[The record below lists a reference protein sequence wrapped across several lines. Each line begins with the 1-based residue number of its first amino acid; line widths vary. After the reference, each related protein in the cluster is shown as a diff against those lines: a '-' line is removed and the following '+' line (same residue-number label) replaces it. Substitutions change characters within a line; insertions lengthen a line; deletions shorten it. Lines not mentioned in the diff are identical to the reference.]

1 MVDLQREMEKLA
13 VDRLATS
20 MRRLHAAIDSIRAVK
35 MHPSMDIE
43 TKILDILPPVADT
56 THSTISD
63 RLLALVNALSEAIE
77 DAEALESTRSP
88 PVNLQKPRAPLCLL
102 SLRDYTGVQAA
113 MELILV
119 WGAYPCVEHG
129 VLTPIPQRVVAK
141 TFKIDQAMVQH
152 VATAASSPI
161 NPPSQ
166 LDNVLKSL
174 LRILLL
180 SQFKPMLLPAY
191 LSDLL
196 VCLIVRI
203 HCMPDSPPGAAA
215 ALLQHLLDAVPIR
228 VIMASLR
235 GVLAT
240 PHDNAV
246 FKAQCGRLLSQCVL
260 KDGGVLATIEMLLS
274 TVDEGNTQARLQVAA
289 LIARCP
295 RALTTTEYFHAIAP
309 QVRWLLTHPT
319 TKLLREV
326 AGLIT
331 SQLILDHPID
341 VVDACILRP
350 LFLPLL
356 RFVLESEDSSDPS
369 DDTAMSFVSTEAEI
383 EACVAA
389 MKCMVLGPVPPTPV
403 LDALLPLFRPLVYL
417 DAFARTS
424 KSYLHADTQ
433 RLLLLFT
440 QQHPAAATHIASCVL
455 TTAPPRHVVRASLWC
470 TKQPAPSTS
479 HGLVFCAGG
488 SGGVGLRRGQDENV
502 IDHVIDAIV
511 DLLGHPDLDESNVVV
526 GELFSHLLT
535 TYMHVRTTPPSEGL
549 DKLDVD
555 TGSMRLLLQ
564 ITESLGPAVLR
575 SGVVILQTLVTV
587 LSMYID
593 ADISGDDAENLD
605 VLSVGL
611 SMATTIVQAGASA
624 RTPDEEALLTKML
637 VPLEQLA
644 AHPNAPIAEMA
655 SDLSLH
661 ILSRSAAPDD
671 GAQSAVVTFDDMM
684 ARSNADLQSTQ
695 VPLRA
700 RGLARLTKWIRR
712 RKPVNNVD
720 ALVQLCIHHLT
731 DADSY
736 VYLAAVQAL
745 AGLGDVFADKTI
757 PLLLDAVQDVK
768 VSIEQRIKV
777 GEALVFTARRCGA
790 MMPKYGRA
798 FVHGYLGCIRRHPQ
812 ATKMQDSL
820 EEATFRASC
829 LSNLA
834 EVCGLLQWAIHPYIT
849 DVVACVRGIL
859 DTERLTTDAHIAL
872 RRGAVFVLYHM
883 LQLFGRDILEAI
895 PDAMTPIY
903 RLLKHEAAS
912 ETDPVCRFHAENG
925 VKELDTIMRGELF
938 HLSQD
943 DDDRHPAG
951 LPSLIFLNKER

>member
-1 MVDLQREMEKLA
+1 
-13 VDRLATS
+13 
-20 MRRLHAAIDSIRAVK
+20 
-35 MHPSMDIE
+35 
-43 TKILDILPPVADT
+43 
-56 THSTISD
+56 
-63 RLLALVNALSEAIE
+63 
-77 DAEALESTRSP
+77 
-88 PVNLQKPRAPLCLL
+88 
-102 SLRDYTGVQAA
+102 
-113 MELILV
+113 
-119 WGAYPCVEHG
+119 
-129 VLTPIPQRVVAK
+129 
-141 TFKIDQAMVQH
+141 MVQH

-240 PHDNAV
+240 PHDSTQLDAHPSSRSSTFLDAV

-289 LIARCP
+289 L
-295 RALTTTEYFHAIAP
+295 
-309 QVRWLLTHPT
+309 VRHTPS
-319 TKLLREV
+319 V
-326 AGLIT
+326 GLIVT
-331 SQLILDHPID
+331 
-341 VVDACILRP
+341 
-350 LFLPLL
+350 
-356 RFVLESEDSSDPS
+356 EDSSDPS

-389 MKCMVLGPVPPTPV
+389 MKCTLS
-403 LDALLPLFRPLVYL
+403 DLV
-417 DAFARTS
+417 

-433 RLLLLFT
+433 RLLLCTVSHDPACLADSRAGILVFT

-736 VYLAAVQAL
+736 VYLAAVQ
-745 AGLGDVFADKTI
+745 
-757 PLLLDAVQDVK
+757 
-768 VSIEQRIKV
+768 
-777 GEALVFTARRCGA
+777 
-790 MMPKYGRA
+790 
-798 FVHGYLGCIRRHPQ
+798 
-812 ATKMQDSL
+812 
-820 EEATFRASC
+820 
-829 LSNLA
+829 
-834 EVCGLLQWAIHPYIT
+834 VCGLLQWAIHPYIT

-883 LQLFGRDILEAI
+883 LQVPPDGSSI